1 MVSKRILTA
10 LAALALSSG
19 HALAQA
25 SAEAPDAGA
34 QGRKAFANACGAD
47 LKSLCSGV
55 EAGEGRLVQCLEEN
69 LAYISAG
76 CAGALNDRKA
86 RQRQRTAAARSS
98 TGTCSIMRGETV
110 LDQQGCGLAETAP
123 GAPGT
128 TRDIT
133 YVWPSGNRTNVGGAG
148 DDFTVN
154 GNTAVP
160 LPDAGRGLCL
170 RVEKTGNTFCY
181 NKGATPKA
189 AAAPVV
195 PAPVAAIKPAEVK
208 KPAAPAAPAPPA
220 AATAPAAT
228 APPAAVTTPP
238 APNAELAEES
248 RLRKEAEAKVK
259 SLEAEVA
266 RLNESKDKGHAEL
279 SEKLRTLEAQQKL
292 RDEEAAKA
300 YQAEQVRADA
310 VLKELDNLESKCR
323 YRDGDACERAI
334 ALSDEAAVTGSIDGT
349 RRSELQRLR
358 TIALAPLGIPMLGPA
373 RSIPVSTWIAGAL
386 AAILGFSLLGALSRR
401 PPSSDPLLDAVRA
414 TPSLEPS
421 LTAAPPPLPSSKTL
435 SMPVLAEPLE
445 LAIDARV

>member
-1 MVSKRILTA
+1 MVSRRILTA

-19 HALAQA
+19 QTLAQT
-25 SAEAPDAGA
+25 SAEAPDTGA

-55 EAGEGRLVQCLEEN
+55 EAGEGRLIQCLEEN

-76 CAGALNDRKA
+76 CAGALNDRKT
-86 RQRQRTAAARSS
+86 RQRQRTVAARSS
-98 TGTCSIMRGETV
+98 SGTCTIMRGETV

-123 GAPGT
+123 AAPGT

-133 YVWPSGNRTNVGGAG
+133 YVWPSGNRTNIGGAG

-189 AAAPVV
+189 AAAPAV
-195 PAPVAAIKPAEVK
+195 PVPVAAVKPADVK
-208 KPAAPAAPAPPA
+208 KPAAPAAPTPPA
-220 AATAPAAT
+220 AAAAAPAAT
-228 APPAAVTTPP
+228 APP
-238 APNAELAEES
+238 APNAELAEET
-248 RLRKEAEAKVK
+248 RLRKDAEAKVK

-266 RLNESKDKGHAEL
+266 SLNETKDKSSAEL
-279 SEKLRTLEAQQKL
+279 SEKVRILEAQQKQ
-292 RDEEAAKA
+292 RDEAAAKA

-310 VLKELDNLESKCR
+310 VLTELDNLETKCR
-323 YRDGDACERAI
+323 HRDGDACERAI

-349 RRSELQRLR
+349 RRGELQRLR
-358 TIALAPLGIPMLGPA
+358 TIALAPFGVPMLGPA

-386 AAILGFSLLGALSRR
+386 AAILGFSLLRAMARR
-401 PPSSDPLLDAVRA
+401 PQSDPLMDAVRA

-421 LTAAPPPLPSSKTL
+421 LTAAPPPLPSSKRPPTPGML
-435 SMPVLAEPLE
+435 EAPQLA
-445 LAIDARV
+445 ADARA